1 MTLALSRWHAFNAWA
16 PWTDRRGRLHPL
28 RVGVLAALSLPPAWL
43 ALRWANDAL
52 GARPLQ
58 TAIHSTG
65 YWAAWVFLA
74 SLLVSPAKA
83 LLGMPNL
90 VVVRRM
96 IGVGALCYA
105 VLHLL
110 LYITDQNWRL
120 GVVATEILVR
130 FYLTIGFV
138 TLLGL
143 GVLGVT
149 SSDGWVKR
157 LGRNW
162 KRLHKLAYGLAAVA
176 LLHFF
181 LQSKADVSQATVAAG
196 VYAWAMIWRVLPAGR
211 DRGPAALVGL
221 AVAAGAMALVF
232 EYAWYRFGTRIDPL
246 RVLRG
251 EFDLSFGL
259 RPAGLVLA
267 LGLLAAGLV
276 ELRALAQTRFGAG
289 LGYTVLAYL
298 LGALAGDA
306 AGLAMGW
313 TLDDV
318 APEGQPGPVLPG
330 PVLPGPV
337 LPGPV
342 LPGPVLP
349 GPVLPGPVLD
359 VAWFALFA
367 LLGLAR
373 YRLRTAWQRHIVDAL
388 WAGTALWPVLAM
400 DAEGRPLGPASAAV
414 LLTGA
419 LLLTRRLWP
428 VSRHAAML
436 VVPLAA
442 LAAYQAIALL

>member
-28 RVGVLAALSLPPAWL
+28 RVGVLAALSLPAAWL

-276 ELRALAQTRFGAG
+276 ELRALVQTRFGAG
-289 LGYTVLAYL
+289 LGYTVLVYL
-298 LGALAGDA
+298 LGALAGGA

-318 APEGQPGPVLPG
+318 TPEGQ
-330 PVLPGPV
+330 
-337 LPGPV
+337 
-342 LPGPVLP
+342 P

-388 WAGTALWPVLAM
+388 WTGTALWPVLAM

>member
-1 MTLALSRWHAFNAWA
+1 MTPALSRWHAFNAWG

-28 RVGVLAALSLPPAWL
+28 RASVLATLFLPAAWL

-120 GVVATEILVR
+120 GMAATEILVR
-130 FYLTIGFV
+130 FYLTIGFI

-196 VYAWAMIWRVLPAGR
+196 VFAWAMIWRVLPAGR

-221 AVAAGAMALVF
+221 ALAAGAMALAF

-276 ELRALAQTRFGAG
+276 ELRTLAQTRFGAG
-289 LGYTVLAYL
+289 WGYTVLVYL
-298 LGALAGDA
+298 LGALAGNA
-306 AGLAMGW
+306 VGWAMGW

-318 APEGQPGPVLPG
+318 APDGQPAA
-330 PVLPGPV
+330 
-337 LPGPV
+337 
-342 LPGPVLP
+342 
-349 GPVLPGPVLD
+349 VLD
-359 VAWFALFA
+359 IAWFVLFA

-373 YRLRTAWQRHIVDAL
+373 YRLRMAWQRHVVDAL

-400 DAEGRPLGPASAAV
+400 DAEGRQLGPASAAV
-414 LLTGA
+414 LLAGA
-419 LLLTRRLWP
+419 LLLTRQLWP

-442 LAAYQAIALL
+442 LAAYQAVALL

>member
-1 MTLALSRWHAFNAWA
+1 MTPALPRWHTFNAWA

-28 RVGVLAALSLPPAWL
+28 RAGVLAALSLPAAWL
-43 ALRWANDAL
+43 TLRWANDAL

-120 GVVATEILVR
+120 GVAATEILVR

-143 GVLGVT
+143 GVLGLT
-149 SSDGWVKR
+149 SSDRWVKR

-196 VYAWAMIWRVLPAGR
+196 VFAWAMIWRVLPAGR
-211 DRGPAALVGL
+211 DRGPAALAGL
-221 AVAAGAMALVF
+221 ALAAGAMALVF

-267 LGLLAAGLV
+267 LGLLAAGLL

-289 LGYTVLAYL
+289 SGYTVLVYL

-306 AGLAMGW
+306 VGLAMGW
-313 TLDDV
+313 TLDDGT
-318 APEGQPGPVLPG
+318 PEGQAGL
-330 PVLPGPV
+330 
-337 LPGPV
+337 
-342 LPGPVLP
+342 
-349 GPVLPGPVLD
+349 VLPGPVLD
-359 VAWFALFA
+359 VAWFVMFA
-367 LLGLAR
+367 SLGLAR
-373 YRLRTAWQRHIVDAL
+373 YWLRTVWQRHVIDAL

-400 DAEGRPLGPASAAV
+400 DAEGRQLGPASAAI

-419 LLLTRRLWP
+419 LLLTRQLWP

-442 LAAYQAIALL
+442 LAAYQAITLL